1 MGKFQLMEYSREGMS
16 LLSETKQ
23 AFIHYG
29 YDTSDLPQSLYGD
42 ERPLKLV
49 FIGQYSAGKSSIIKM
64 LTGEDVAIGAKIT
77 TELATSYPWNGIEIV
92 DTPGIHTELRP
103 DHDELT
109 YDEINHAA
117 LLVFVITNEG
127 FSQRMGEHFRKLAI
141 DQKRGG
147 NMVLVINKMDRA
159 ALGNVLEQ
167 QKIIEMDINKVIEPY
182 TPAELYLSFLDTTSY
197 FDSLEESDDVMR
209 QELLVTSGYDI
220 FIDNLNRF
228 VSSHKF
234 MAQLSKPLYTLA
246 EKLRLAMRA
255 GEQEQNADIEAFVQT
270 LEHRRDMVGNGK
282 EIMLRDV
289 RSLAEKYRDEIVS
302 VGRNTASVGCGC
314 TEEAEF
320 NDAMTAGQREIEDLI
335 AKSKDEVEDS
345 IKSAVAIMNEKIRKY
360 DSSEYVQKI
369 NTNIQIKLNEESSMV
384 NKTAVMGVLTALG
397 GVVAKFNNPEAVA
410 GAVPLYA
417 NIVGKGAGMGIDA
430 LMAEA
435 LGPFSKIVSGG
446 ASQYITKL
454 LTPSPKLIEQAGA
467 LFARNAAKIGMA
479 LGAAAA
485 VYGIYANWKEAD
497 LQEQAD
503 KNRRAIKADLMER
516 FNQMADDYYQKTM
529 LAAGRYVEEN
539 IAPIEK
545 SLEDELLKI
554 RAGQEQNI
562 TAQQKFREH
571 LHKTDDL
578 LLKIQTV

>member
-1 MGKFQLMEYSREGMS
+1 MGEFQLVECSREGTC
-16 LLSETKQ
+16 LLNEAKQ
-23 AFIHYG
+23 AFIQYG
-29 YDTSDLPQSLYGD
+29 YDTSGLPKSIYGD
-42 ERPLKLV
+42 EEPLKLV

-77 TELATSYPWNGIEIV
+77 TELATNYPWNGIEIV

-141 DQKRGG
+141 DQKRAG

-159 ALGNVLEQ
+159 ALGNVPEQ
-167 QKIIEMDINKVIEPY
+167 QKIIEMDITKVIEPY

-197 FDSLEESDDVMR
+197 FDSMEESDDVMR
-209 QELLVTSGYDI
+209 QELLVTSGHDV

-228 VSSHKF
+228 VSSHKL

-255 GEQEQNADIEAFVQT
+255 GEQEQSADIEAFVQT
-270 LEHRRDMVGNGK
+270 LEHRREMIGNGK

-314 TEEAEF
+314 AEEAEF
-320 NDAMTAGQREIEDLI
+320 NDAMAAGQREVEDLI

-345 IKSAVAIMNEKIRKY
+345 IKSAVAAMNEKIRKY
-360 DSSEYVQKI
+360 DSSEYVQKV
-369 NTNIQIKLNEESSMV
+369 NTNIQIKLDEESSLA

-397 GVVAKFNNPEAVA
+397 GVVTKFNNPEAVA

-430 LMAEA
+430 LLAEA
-435 LGPFSKIVSGG
+435 LGPFSKMVSGG

-516 FNQMADDYYQKTM
+516 FNQMADEYYQKTM

-539 IAPIEK
+539 IVPIEN
-545 SLEDELLKI
+545 SLEDELLNIGTGK
-554 RAGQEQNI
+554 EQGVA
-562 TAQQKFREH
+562 AQQKFREL
-571 LHKTDDL
+571 LHKTEDL